1 MAETTRRARI
11 IIEARDNASGKLAQV
26 GHAQDGIG
34 KASLLAKGALIGFAG
49 AALAGVAAS
58 VKLGM
63 SMEQTRMSFKTM
75 LGSAEAASK
84 HLEELRAFA
93 AKTPFQFTDLVT
105 ASRRLQA
112 FGFEAEKIIPMLR
125 DIGDA
130 VAAMGGG
137 SEMIDRVTLALGQM
151 SAKGK
156 VSAQE
161 MLQLTEAGIPAWRF
175 LSEAIGV
182 STAEVQKMAE
192 KGLIPADKAI
202 QAVLAGMR
210 QNFGGLMADQAKT
223 ASGQLSNVVD
233 MLTETATTLGEALLP
248 AVKSVIE
255 NGLLPF
261 VELLKTLTV
270 VSKETGDELV
280 RLSESE
286 YFFEKGLG
294 RTVLRLQA
302 NDRLTTLYGEH
313 LGDMRDRLLKGVES
327 QDSFTDEMIRSRDE
341 IVKGLRA
348 MNLYIE
354 AEAFMKSHTDDMI
367 ATLAR
372 ATVES
377 ENYAHGMT
385 EADFAMQR
393 AKTPADELGGSLGDL
408 AGGMQKL
415 TKEQKAF
422 RAAMAD
428 SFQLAIDY
436 TKANKELA
444 DMQAELAALDE
455 EIAKNGPRR
464 TAVVMNQ
471 RMTAEERAVAEAKLA
486 VALGQLQEAQA
497 NLDPMNAEAALKV
510 ATLKDKVADL
520 TGTLGTHT
528 AAVGGATEAQMKQRD
543 ALAAQIE
550 QFQRAAEIESATG
563 AFNALTKA
571 YQDGVISGEQY
582 TERAARL
589 NDITHLYTDEALK
602 AAISQQHLMSA
613 LSDPSGGRWL
623 TTLLGMKDSLD
634 GVVKGTEAAA
644 EATGGMHAKSKEARD
659 AMLGAAEEE
668 FAALQ
673 TVKTK
678 GGEAK
683 ESIDTLRERTQL
695 LGEEFGP
702 VMTAAD
708 AAKIKLVD
716 TFEGAMAA
724 VLNAHREVDV
734 LQTKLDML
742 PASKQIRI
750 ELLMPEGLNTLLGGG
765 EAPTPPAH
773 PGRQQGGP
781 VWPGGAFR
789 VGERGSEWFVP
800 RMPGFVVNQ
809 QQAAGAVAAERGPRS
824 VQNITNNVT
833 INDRLAAALF
843 FEEQRRQTRGRIE
856 DVM

>member
-1 MAETTRRARI
+1 MSGTERRARI
-11 IIEARDNASGKLAQV
+11 IIEARDDASRTLAHV
-26 GHAQDGIG
+26 GQSQDRLGQTLGNFGNI
-34 KASLLAKGALIGFAG
+34 AKGALIGFAG

-63 SMEQTRMSFKTM
+63 SMEQTRMAFTSM
-75 LGSAEAASK
+75 LGSAQAASK

-93 AKTPFQFTDLVT
+93 AKTPFQFTELTD

-112 FGFEAEKIIPMLR
+112 FGFEAQNIIPMLR

-130 VAAMGGG
+130 VAAMGGN
-137 SEMIDRVTLALGQM
+137 SQMIDRVTLALGQM

-156 VSAQE
+156 VSGQE
-161 MLQLTEAGIPAWRF
+161 MLQLTEAGIPAWRY
-175 LSEAIGV
+175 LAVAVGV
-182 STAEVQKMAE
+182 STAEVQKMTE

-202 QAVLAGMR
+202 QAILAGMR
-210 QNFGGLMADQAKT
+210 EDFGGMMENQSKT
-223 ASGQLSNVVD
+223 ASGAISNLVD
-233 MLTETATTLGEALLP
+233 TLEEIGTTIGELVLPAFKEFLRIAKEGTDILKLLVNWEKDLHAVFQTHQKDMFALVTATDDTRISVEEYNKEILRSGQLTGNVTKYTYDAAAALRDQYSS
-248 AVKSVIE
+248 A
-255 NGLLPF
+255 
-261 VELLKTLTV
+261 ELARQ
-270 VSKETGDELV
+270 G
-280 RLSESE
+280 
-286 YFFEKGLG
+286 
-294 RTVLRLQA
+294 
-302 NDRLTTLYGEH
+302 
-313 LGDMRDRLLKGVES
+313 
-327 QDSFTDEMIRSRDE
+327 
-341 IVKGLRA
+341 
-348 MNLYIE
+348 YIE
-354 AEAFMKSHTDDMI
+354 MDDGIYKLNRDVRIFTEESLAALQRGMI
-367 ATLAR
+367 DQASSADEGAR
-372 ATVES
+372 ALKRYTQ
-377 ENYAHGMT
+377 AGG
-385 EADFAMQR
+385 
-393 AKTPADELGGSLGDL
+393 ELEGSLGDL
-408 AGGMQKL
+408 TGGMQKL

-422 RAAMAD
+422 RAAMAN

-455 EIAKNGPRR
+455 EIAQNGPRR

-602 AAISQQHLMSA
+602 AAISQQNLISA